1 VATVTVALL
10 VTLPPALLAV
20 AENVVVAVTFPLT
33 CCEVEFAAKPP
44 VHE

>member
-1 VATVTVALL
+1 L

-20 AENVVVAVTFPLT
+20 AVNVVVAVTEPLT
-33 CCEVEFAAKPP
+33 CCVVAFAAKPP